1 MEEPEKI
8 EVTIPESK
16 IKKIGKRLWKFTKRF
31 FMVFGILILVY
42 FFSAYILSRITV
54 EGKNEKNATIE
65 IWLMKSGVHTDFVVP
80 VKTKIKDW
88 SIEFPY
94 ENTVAKD
101 STTPLIAIGWGDKN
115 FYMNTPTWADLTFK
129 TAISAMAGLGSSSI
143 HATYYYYILPD
154 RPVIS
159 LKLSENQYR
168 KLVKYIE
175 KSLYRNKKNQ
185 AIFIQPRWK
194 AVMGQNDAYYEA
206 RNNYSV
212 FRTCNSWI
220 NNGLKAADKKACLW
234 TPFAG
239 GIFYQYGK

>member
-1 MEEPEKI
+1 MQEPEETETPI
-8 EVTIPESK
+8 VESK
-16 IKKIGKRLWKFTKRF
+16 IKRYGKKLWKFTKRF
-31 FMVFGILILVY
+31 FLVLGILIVIYL
-42 FFSAYILSRITV
+42 FSAYILSRITI
-54 EGKNEKNATIE
+54 EGKDEKNANIE

-88 SIEFPY
+88 SKEFPI
-94 ENTVAKD
+94 ENTNAKD
-101 STTPLIAIGWGDKN
+101 TTTPLIAIGWGDKN

-129 TAISAMAGLGSSSI
+129 TAVSAMAGLGSSSI
-143 HATYYYYILPD
+143 HATYFYNILSD

-175 KSLYRNKKNQ
+175 GSLYRNKQNK

-194 AVMGQNDAYYEA
+194 TVMGQNDAYYEA
-206 RNNYSV
+206 RNNYSI
-212 FRTCNSWI
+212 FTTCNSWI
-220 NNGLKAADKKACLW
+220 NSGLKAADKKACLW

>member
-1 MEEPEKI
+1 MEETEKNN
-8 EVTIPESK
+8 VPTSESK
-16 IKKIGKRLWKFTKRF
+16 IKRISNVIWKFTKRF
-31 FMVFGILILVY
+31 FMVLGISIVVY
-42 FFSAYILSRITV
+42 FFFAYVLSRITV
-54 EGKNEKNATIE
+54 EGKNEKNASIE

-88 SIEFPY
+88 SQEFPY
-94 ENTVAKD
+94 ENTNAKD
-101 STTPLIAIGWGDKN
+101 TTTPLIAIGWGDKN

-143 HATYYYYILPD
+143 HATYYYYILSD

-175 KSLYRNKKNQ
+175 ASLYRNKKNQ
-185 AIFIQPRWK
+185 AIFIQPRIK
-194 AVMGQNDAYYEA
+194 AVMGENDAYYEA
-206 RNNYSV
+206 KNNYSV
-212 FRTCNSWI
+212 FTTCNSWI
-220 NNGLKAADKKACLW
+220 NSGLKAANKKACLW

>member
-1 MEEPEKI
+1 MEETEKNNLP
-8 EVTIPESK
+8 TSKSK
-16 IKKIGKRLWKFTKRF
+16 IKRISKVIWKFTKRF
-31 FMVFGILILVY
+31 TMVLGISIVVY
-42 FFSAYILSRITV
+42 LFFAYILSRITI

-88 SIEFPY
+88 SLEFPY
-94 ENTVAKD
+94 ENTNAKD
-101 STTPLIAIGWGDKN
+101 TTTPLIAIGWGDKN

-143 HATYYYYILPD
+143 HATYYYYILSD

-175 KSLYRNKKNQ
+175 SSLYRNKKNQ
-185 AIFIQPRWK
+185 AIFIQPRIK
-194 AVMGQNDAYYEA
+194 AVMGENDAYYEA
-206 RNNYSV
+206 KNNYSV
-212 FRTCNSWI
+212 FKTCNSWI
-220 NNGLKAADKKACLW
+220 NSGLKAANKKACLW

>member
-1 MEEPEKI
+1 MEETEKNNVPTS
-8 EVTIPESK
+8 ERK
-16 IKKIGKRLWKFTKRF
+16 IKRISNVIWKFTKRF
-31 FMVFGILILVY
+31 FMVLGISIVVY
-42 FFSAYILSRITV
+42 FFFAYVLSRITV
-54 EGKNEKNATIE
+54 EGKNEKNASIE

-88 SIEFPY
+88 SQEFPY
-94 ENTVAKD
+94 ENTNAKD
-101 STTPLIAIGWGDKN
+101 TTTSLIAIGWGDKN

-143 HATYYYYILPD
+143 HATYYYYILSD

-175 KSLYRNKKNQ
+175 ASLYRNKKNQ
-185 AIFIQPRWK
+185 AIFIQPRIK
-194 AVMGQNDAYYEA
+194 AVMGENDAYYEA
-206 RNNYSV
+206 KNNYSV
-212 FRTCNSWI
+212 FTTCNSWI
-220 NNGLKAADKKACLW
+220 NSGLKAANKKSCLW

>member
-1 MEEPEKI
+1 MEETEINNVP
-8 EVTIPESK
+8 TSESK
-16 IKKIGKRLWKFTKRF
+16 IKRISNVIWKFTKRF
-31 FMVFGILILVY
+31 FMVLGISIVVY
-42 FFSAYILSRITV
+42 FFFAYVLSRITV
-54 EGKNEKNATIE
+54 EGKNEKNASIE

-88 SIEFPY
+88 SQEFPY
-94 ENTVAKD
+94 ENTNAKD
-101 STTPLIAIGWGDKN
+101 TTTPLIAIGWGDKN

-143 HATYYYYILPD
+143 HATYYYYILSD

-175 KSLYRNKKNQ
+175 ASLYRNKKNQ
-185 AIFIQPRWK
+185 AIFIQPRIK
-194 AVMGQNDAYYEA
+194 AVMGENDAYYEA
-206 RNNYSV
+206 KNNYSV
-212 FRTCNSWI
+212 FTTCNSWI
-220 NNGLKAADKKACLW
+220 NSGLKAANKKACLW

>member
-8 EVTIPESK
+8 EVPIPESRVK
-16 IKKIGKRLWKFTKRF
+16 LVAKRLWKFTKRF
-31 FMVFGILILVY
+31 FMVFGILLLVY

-54 EGKNEKNATIE
+54 EGKYEKNATIE

-88 SIEFPY
+88 STEFPIK
-94 ENTVAKD
+94 NTIAND
-101 STTPLIAIGWGDKN
+101 TTTPLVAIGWGDKN

-129 TAISAMAGLGSSSI
+129 TAISAMAGLGTSSI
-143 HATYYYYILPD
+143 HVTYYYYLLPD

-159 LKLSENQYR
+159 LKLSENQYL

-175 KSLYRNKKNQ
+175 KSLYRNDKEQ
-185 AIFIQPRWK
+185 AIYIVPRMK
-194 AVMGQNDAYYEA
+194 SVMGQNDAYYEA
-206 RNNYSV
+206 RNNYSI

>member
-1 MEEPEKI
+1 MEESDKNS
-8 EVTIPESK
+8 IPSNESK
-16 IKKIGKRLWKFTKRF
+16 IKRINRLILRFFKRF
-31 FMVFGILILVY
+31 FLIFSIAIVIY
-42 FFSAYILSRITV
+42 FFFAYVLSRITI

-88 SIEFPY
+88 SKEFPY
-94 ENTVAKD
+94 ENTNAKD
-101 STTPLIAIGWGDKN
+101 STTSLIAIGWGDKN
-115 FYMNTPTWADLTFK
+115 FYMNTPTWGDLTFN

-143 HATYYYYILPD
+143 HVTYYYNVLSD

-175 KSLYRNKKNQ
+175 SSLYRNKKNQ
-185 AIFIQPRWK
+185 AIFIQPRIK
-194 AVMGQNDAYYEA
+194 AVMGENDAFYEA
-206 RNNYSV
+206 RSSYSV
-212 FRTCNSWI
+212 FKTCNSWI
-220 NNGLKAADKKACLW
+220 NSGLKASNKKACLW

>member
-1 MEEPEKI
+1 MEELEKI
-8 EVTIPESK
+8 EVPIPESK
-16 IKKIGKRLWKFTKRF
+16 IKKIVKRLWKFSKRF
-31 FMVFGILILVY
+31 FLVFGISIIAY
-42 FFSAYILSRITV
+42 FFFAYVLSRITV
-54 EGKNEKNATIE
+54 EGKNEKNATI
-65 IWLMKSGVHTDFVVP
+65 VVP

-88 SIEFPY
+88 STEFPY
-94 ENTVAKD
+94 ENTNAKD
-101 STTPLIAIGWGDKN
+101 TTTPLIAIGWGDKN

-129 TAISAMAGLGSSSI
+129 TVISAMAGLGSSSI
-143 HATYYYYILPD
+143 HATYYYNILSD

-175 KSLYRNKKNQ
+175 GSLYRNKLNQ

-206 RNNYSV
+206 RNNYSI
-212 FRTCNSWI
+212 FTTCNSWI